1 MKYRID
7 IISTDDKVISKMAS
21 RKKSRNP
28 KLIGHS
34 NPLFRKKLP
43 VRKSN
48 ITQIMAMPSTGE
60 GKRRRKIN
68 TSKKMKRTRRRKQ
81 SKNETIVG
89 SITTL
94 KENEKDEMGSPDI
107 EEMRTLGYEDMSEMI
122 NKKMKKRK
130 VDQNELKDGTERLD
144 EIEYLNILVLR

>member
-7 IISTDDKVISKMAS
+7 FISSDDKVISKMAS

-28 KLIGHS
+28 KLLGHA

-48 ITQIMAMPSTGE
+48 ITQIMAMPSNGDR
-60 GKRRRKIN
+60 KRRRQIHS
-68 TSKKMKRTRRRKQ
+68 SKKMKRTRRRRQ

-89 SITTL
+89 SLTTM
-94 KENEKDEMGSPDI
+94 KEDEKEGMGSHDI
-107 EEMRTLGYEDMSEMI
+107 EDMKKLGYEDMSEII
-122 NKKMKKRK
+122 NKKMRKKK
-130 VDQNELKDGTERLD
+130 VDSKELKEGDERLD
-144 EIEYLNILVLR
+144 EIEYLNILVL